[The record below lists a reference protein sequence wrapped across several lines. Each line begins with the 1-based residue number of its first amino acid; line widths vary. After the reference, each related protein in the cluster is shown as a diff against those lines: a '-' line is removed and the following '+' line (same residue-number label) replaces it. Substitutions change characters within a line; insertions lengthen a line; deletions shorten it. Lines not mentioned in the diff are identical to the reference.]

1 MRFAVAGP
9 SKTDNRGMSADDL
22 SHAPAV
28 IRVMCVC
35 ERNHRPVQR
44 GDLEYD
50 LQRSQ
55 WLQRH
60 DDARLQKMAECF
72 LESFLKKKS

>member
-1 MRFAVAGP
+1 M
-9 SKTDNRGMSADDL
+9 DNRGVSADDL
-22 SHAPAV
+22 SQVPAV
-28 IRVMCVC
+28 IRVMYVC
-35 ERNHRPVQR
+35 ERSHRPVER
-44 GDLEYD
+44 GDLQYN